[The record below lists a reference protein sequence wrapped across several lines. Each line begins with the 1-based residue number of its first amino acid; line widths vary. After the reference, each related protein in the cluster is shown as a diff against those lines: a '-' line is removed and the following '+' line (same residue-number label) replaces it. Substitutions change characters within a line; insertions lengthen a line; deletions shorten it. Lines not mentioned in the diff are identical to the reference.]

1 MFASATIFNT
11 LDGVY
16 SFDTEK
22 FCYMCAIY
30 FTVTALVLLL
40 KVRVPAQLRTF
51 LVVND
56 TSNGARKFLQST
68 LKVENSLHLGFL
80 KSVMGTF
87 SSNGVY
93 SYMLTTQG

>member
-1 MFASATIFNT
+1 MLIQVFASATIFNT

-30 FTVTALVLLL
+30 IAVTTLVIQF
-40 KVRVPAQLRTF
+40 KVRIPAQLRTF

-56 TSNGARKFLQST
+56 TSNGARKF
-68 LKVENSLHLGFL
+68 F
-80 KSVMGTF
+80 
-87 SSNGVY
+87 
-93 SYMLTTQG
+93 